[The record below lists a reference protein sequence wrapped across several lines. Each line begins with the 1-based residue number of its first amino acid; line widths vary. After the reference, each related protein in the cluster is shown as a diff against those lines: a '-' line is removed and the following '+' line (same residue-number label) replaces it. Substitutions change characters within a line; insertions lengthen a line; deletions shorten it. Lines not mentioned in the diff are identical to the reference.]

1 MLCWGVL
8 GGLSSSMIWTS
19 AIATVG
25 HWFFRRRG
33 IATGLATSAGSLG
46 GVFFPIMFERL
57 VQRLGWEWTIRTFGF
72 IAIVFGVLAIAMMRP
87 RMRPNPNAK
96 RVINFQ
102 GFRNPV
108 FALTTVAMF
117 MIDFACLIPP
127 AYITTYAL
135 SKGLEDSFAYQL
147 VAILNGASVMGRA
160 LPGFIADRWGRYN
173 VMILS
178 SALCAIL
185 VLGMWLSASSNVGAI
200 AGFAA
205 LFGLC
210 SGTAYSLPPVCIS
223 QLCRTD
229 EYASLYGTAYSL
241 VSLATLIGI
250 PVSGAILDRQGGSD
264 YQGLILCCGLAYL
277 VSAVLFTAA
286 RVFGVGWKLKKVW

>member
-1 MLCWGVL
+1 
-8 GGLSSSMIWTS
+8 MIWTS

-46 GVFFPIMFERL
+46 GVFLPIMFERL